1 MYNTKMYDAQTDKMS
16 EISIVSNKDVIAH
29 LYNVEEYYC
38 TEKMFYVKEKS
49 GSAHYY
55 NLDEIRS
62 IHITE
67 SEE

>member
-1 MYNTKMYDAQTDKMS
+1 MS
-16 EISIVSNKDVIAH
+16 EISIVSSMDDVIAH

-38 TEKMFYVKEKS
+38 TEKMFYVREKS

-55 NLDEIRS
+55 NLDEISS

-67 SEE
+67 SEDA